1 LRLGLVRLLRFD
13 DRWVESA
20 LASVDFSR
28 DRNVTA
34 GVAVDVPKALPE
46 ELT

>member
-1 LRLGLVRLLRFD
+1 VRLLRFD
-13 DRWVESA
+13 DWWVETA
-20 LASVDFSR
+20 LASVDLSR

-34 GVAVDVPKALPE
+34 GVAVDVPKDLPE